1 MKPLN
6 YDEKGCNS
14 ISSNCVLWQGPDIP
28 CINLCKGDTISDV
41 IYKLAT
47 ELCAVLDELKVS
59 TYDLSCFNFPSGPPQ
74 SYSELIQFLI
84 TQICDLN
91 TKTTALEI
99 CCTTGGTGGTAT
111 GRLAP
116 ITPTVSGTNCPDCVL
131 DLAPCFYYVNG
142 FGDTVTQAQIVDYIT
157 AIANRVCSIV
167 IDISTLQAVVADNTA
182 RIIALENAPAPIYTP
197 PTVTPTCVLPSL
209 PTEMDVVLTALE
221 TQFCQLL
228 GATGGPVDIYTNTI
242 LQCAGLN
249 SDASLTNPSIT
260 MASIAGWNTTVSNMA
275 QSFGNMWLTLCDIR
289 TAVRNIQLNCCPT
302 GCDGISLSLTAS
314 LDGTTLTLYVN
325 GTIPAGFAQCAGNTQ
340 ITLTDTSGTVST
352 FTFDLLLYLNSFPGY
367 VIDISGTPL
376 NTALDITV
384 SLEPCLSNLTTGA
397 TCKSC
402 LSYTIVSVTNCPE
415 VTLTADTD
423 SVTYNATSL
432 AGNYTYT
439 AELYDSTLGL
449 LISSQTQAVAASTP
463 FTGTFTPL
471 TSSTVYNV
479 RLTIVPTA
487 CLECPPTVCGFNSI
501 TTSPLP

>member
-14 ISSNCVLWQGPDIP
+14 ISSNCVIWQGPDIP

-47 ELCAVLDELKVS
+47 ELCDVLDELKVS
-59 TYDLSCFNFPSGPPQ
+59 TYDLSCFSFPSGPPQ

-91 TKTTALEI
+91 TKNTI
-99 CCTTGGTGGTAT
+99 IS
-111 GRLAP
+111 GRLSTSTSP
-116 ITPTVSGTNCPDCVL
+116 GCPDCVI

-142 FGDTVTQAQIVDYIT
+142 FGDTVTQAQITDYVT
-157 AIANRVCSIV
+157 SIANRVCSII
-167 IDISTLQAVVADNTA
+167 IDITTLQAAVADNTA
-182 RIIALENAPAPIYTP
+182 RIIALENAPAPVYTP
-197 PTVTPTCVLPSL
+197 PTVTPTCVLPSV
-209 PTEMDVVLTALE
+209 PTEMNIVLSALE

-228 GATGGPVDIYTNTI
+228 GATGGPVDIYTGTI

-260 MASIAGWNTTVSNMA
+260 MASIAGWNTTVTNMA

-302 GCDGISLSLTAS
+302 GCDGISLSLTAV
-314 LDGTTLTLYVN
+314 LVDTTLTIYVN
-325 GTIPAGFAQCAGNTQ
+325 GTIPSGFTQCAGNTQ

-367 VIDISGTPL
+367 SIDISGTPL

-402 LSYTIVSVTNCPE
+402 LSYTIISITNCPD
-415 VTLTADTD
+415 VTLTADTE
-423 SVTYNATSL
+423 SVTYSATSL

-449 LISSQTQAVAASTP
+449 LISSQTQAVGASLP
-463 FTGTFTPL
+463 LTGTFTSL
-471 TSSTVYNV
+471 SSSTTYNV

-487 CLECPPTVCGFNSI
+487 CLECPPTICGFNSI
-501 TTSPLP
+501 TTSAIPS

>member
-14 ISSNCVLWQGPDIP
+14 ISSNCVIWQGPDIP

-47 ELCAVLDELKVS
+47 ELCEVLDELKVS
-59 TYDLSCFNFPSGPPQ
+59 TYDLSCFSFPLGPPQ

-91 TKTTALEI
+91 TKNGI
-99 CCTTGGTGGTAT
+99 IT
-111 GRLAP
+111 GRLSTTTSA
-116 ITPTVSGTNCPDCVL
+116 GCPDCVI

-142 FGDTVTQAQIVDYIT
+142 FGDTVTQAQITDYVT
-157 AIANRVCSIV
+157 SIANRVCSIV
-167 IDISTLQAVVADNTA
+167 IDITTLQAAVADNTA
-182 RIIALENAPAPIYTP
+182 RIIALENATPPIYIP

-209 PTEMDVVLTALE
+209 PTEMNIVLTAVE

-325 GTIPAGFAQCAGNTQ
+325 GTIPTGFAQCAGNTQ

-415 VTLTADTD
+415 VLLTADTE
-423 SVTYNATSL
+423 SVTYSATSL

-463 FTGTFTPL
+463 FTGTFTSL